1 MTEQGAAATPQGA
14 WRTQLSAGQ
23 TPQGAVLREDPFA
36 PLVIDR
42 ESSRADS
49 GAPPQSPARIFW
61 RQLRKSP
68 LAIVGGAILVMFYLL
83 AIFAPLVAPY
93 SEEEM
98 DRQRY
103 FHPPHTIRWVDSG
116 GSLHLRPFIRQTRLA
131 NPSAFR
137 YEEVETQERP
147 IRFFVRGA
155 EYTVLGLFSSNV
167 HLFGVDDGR
176 IYLLGT
182 DSFGRDEFSRLLFG
196 GQVSL
201 TVGLV
206 GILISF
212 SLGLLLGGVSGYFGG
227 LTDSVIMRSTEL
239 LLSIPSL
246 YLIIALRAV
255 FPIDLPSQQVYLGIV
270 AILAF
275 IGWAGLA
282 RVIRGLVLS
291 IRRNEYVTAAEALGV
306 SRLRIITRHI
316 LPNTWSFVIVAAT
329 ISVPGYILGE
339 VVLSFL
345 GVGVQEPAS
354 SWGNMLNQARSIRAL
369 TSFPWLLYV
378 PGLAIFLTVM
388 AFNFLGD
395 GLRDALDPRRVT
407 GAKQ

>member
-1 MTEQGAAATPQGA
+1 MTERGRLRPEPAALA
-14 WRTQLSAGQ
+14 
-23 TPQGAVLREDPFA
+23 AVAERDPYA
-36 PLVIDR
+36 PLVVDR

-49 GAPPQSPARIFW
+49 GRPPESPARIFW
-61 RQLRKSP
+61 RQLKKSP
-68 LAIVGGAILVMFYLL
+68 LAIVGGVLLLVFYAMAIL
-83 AIFAPLVAPY
+83 APFIAPY

-98 DRQRY
+98 DRRRY
-103 FHPPHTIRWVDSG
+103 FHPPHQVHWVGADG
-116 GSLHLRPFIRQTRLA
+116 LHLRPFVHQTELA
-131 NPSAFR
+131 NQSTFAYR
-137 YEEVETQERP
+137 EVAGTERP
-147 IRFFVRGA
+147 IRFFVRGS
-155 EYTVLGLFSSNV
+155 EYTILGVIHSNR
-167 HLFGVDDGR
+167 HLFGLDNGDR

-182 DSFGRDEFSRLLFG
+182 DSFGRDEFSRLLYG

-212 SLGLLLGGVSGYFGG
+212 SLGLVLGGISGYFGG
-227 LTDSVIMRSTEL
+227 VTDSTIMRSTEL

-306 SRLRIITRHI
+306 SRFRIITRHI

-329 ISVPGYILGE
+329 ISVPGYIQGE

-407 GAKQ
+407 GGRS

>member
-1 MTEQGAAATPQGA
+1 MLDRDCAGRLRCAA
-14 WRTQLSAGQ
+14 
-23 TPQGAVLREDPFA
+23 E
-36 PLVIDR
+36 
-42 ESSRADS
+42 
-49 GAPPQSPARIFW
+49 SPARIFW
-61 RQLRKSP
+61 RQLKKSP
-68 LAIVGGAILVMFYLL
+68 LAIVGGAVLLVFYLL
-83 AIFAPLVAPY
+83 ALFAPFVAPY

-98 DRQRY
+98 DRRRY
-103 FHPPHTIRWVDSG
+103 FHPPQSLHWVDRTG
-116 GSLHLRPFIRQTRLA
+116 AFHLRPFVRETRLA

-137 YEEVETQERP
+137 YEEIRSEEQPSDSSCAAIRYTTARPVLEQRPPVRRRERADLSSSAP
-147 IRFFVRGA
+147 IRSGATSCRGCC
-155 EYTVLGLFSSNV
+155 Y
-167 HLFGVDDGR
+167 
-176 IYLLGT
+176 
-182 DSFGRDEFSRLLFG
+182 G
-196 GQVSL
+196 GQISL

-212 SLGLLLGGVSGYFGG
+212 TLGLLLGGISGYFGG
-227 LTDSVIMRSTEL
+227 MTDSVIMRSTEL

-306 SRLRIITRHI
+306 SRFRIITRHI
-316 LPNTWSFVIVAAT
+316 LPNTLSFVIVAAT

-407 GAKQ
+407 GSKS

>member
-1 MTEQGAAATPQGA
+1 MTDGPV
-14 WRTQLSAGQ
+14 RLKAG
-23 TPQGAVLREDPFA
+23 TMTDPLA
-36 PLVIDR
+36 PLVLDH
-42 ESSRADS
+42 ENSGADS
-49 GAPPQSPARIFW
+49 AAPPQSPTQIFW
-61 RQLRKSP
+61 RQIRKSP
-68 LAIVGGAILVMFYLL
+68 LAIIGGILLLSFYLL
-83 AIFAPLVAPY
+83 AVVAPFVAPY
-93 SEEEM
+93 SQEEM
-98 DRQRY
+98 DRRRY
-103 FHPPHTIRWVDSG
+103 FHPPHELHWVDASG
-116 GSLHLRPFIRQTRLA
+116 TFHLRPFIRQTRLA
-131 NPSAFR
+131 NPSSFTYA
-137 YEEVETQERP
+137 EMPSEARP
-147 IRFFVRGA
+147 IRFFVSGA
-155 EYTVLGLFSSNV
+155 PYTILGV
-167 HLFGVDDGR
+167 IPGHIHLFGVDDGR
-176 IYLLGT
+176 IYLMGT
-182 DSFGRDEFSRLLFG
+182 DSFGRDELSRLLYG
-196 GQVSL
+196 GQISL

-227 LTDSVIMRSTEL
+227 ITDSAIMRSTEL

-407 GAKQ
+407 GNRS

>member
-1 MTEQGAAATPQGA
+1 MTEPTGVRLPGPGGAEPVLAAMQRGA
-14 WRTQLSAGQ
+14 L
-23 TPQGAVLREDPFA
+23 DPLA
-36 PLVIDR
+36 PLVVDR
-42 ESSRADS
+42 DAARADS
-49 GAPPQSPARIFW
+49 GAPPQSPIRIFW
-61 RQLRKSP
+61 KQLKKSP
-68 LAIVGGAILVMFYLL
+68 LAIAGGAVLALFYLL

-98 DRQRY
+98 DRRRY
-103 FHPPHTIRWVDSG
+103 FHPPHELHWVDSAG
-116 GSLHLRPFIRQTRLA
+116 TIHLRPFVRLTRLA
-131 NPSAFR
+131 NPSTFT
-137 YEEVETQERP
+137 YEEVEGQERP
-147 IRFFVRGA
+147 VRFFVRGA
-155 EYTVLGLFSSNV
+155 PYRILGVIPGSV
-167 HLFGVDDGR
+167 HLFGIDGDER

-212 SLGLLLGGVSGYFGG
+212 TLGLLLGGISGYFGG
-227 LTDSVIMRSTEL
+227 FTDSAIMRSTEL

-316 LPNTWSFVIVAAT
+316 LPNTYSFVIVAAT

-354 SWGNMLNQARSIRAL
+354 SWGNMLNQARSLRAL

-407 GAKQ
+407 GSRR

>member
-1 MTEQGAAATPQGA
+1 MTDAPSPG
-14 WRTQLSAGQ
+14 TQAHESA
-23 TPQGAVLREDPFA
+23 PVDPLA
-36 PLVIDR
+36 PLVLDR
-42 ESSRADS
+42 DASRADS
-49 GAPPQSPARIFW
+49 ATPPESPTRVFW
-61 RQLRKSP
+61 RQLKKSP
-68 LAIVGGAILVMFYLL
+68 LAIIGGGVLLLFYALAIL
-83 AIFAPLVAPY
+83 APFVAPY
-93 SEEEM
+93 TQEEM
-98 DRQRY
+98 DRRRY
-103 FHPPHTIRWVDSG
+103 FHPPHTLHWVDG
-116 GSLHLRPFIRQTRLA
+116 AGSFHLRPFVRDTRLA
-131 NPSAFR
+131 NPSSFT
-137 YEEVETQERP
+137 YEEVP
-147 IRFFVRGA
+147 GADHPLRFFVSGA
-155 EYTVLGLFSSNV
+155 RYSLLGLVSSDV
-167 HLFGVDDGR
+167 HLFGVDGESR
-176 IYLLGT
+176 VYLLGT
-182 DSFGRDEFSRLLFG
+182 DSFGRDEFSRLLYG

-201 TVGLV
+201 TVGLI

-212 SLGLLLGGVSGYFGG
+212 SLGLLLGGISGYFGG
-227 LTDSVIMRSTEL
+227 MTDSVIMRTTEL

-306 SRLRIITRHI
+306 SRFRIITRHI

-354 SWGNMLNQARSIRAL
+354 SWGNMLNQARSLRAL

-407 GAKQ
+407 GSKS

>member
-1 MTEQGAAATPQGA
+1 MTRPGGAPDTAQ
-14 WRTQLSAGQ
+14 
-23 TPQGAVLREDPFA
+23 REDPLA
-36 PLVIDR
+36 PLVI
-42 ESSRADS
+42 EPAESRADS
-49 GAPPQSPARIFW
+49 ATPPESPTRIFW
-61 RQLRKSP
+61 RQLKKSP
-68 LAIVGGAILVMFYLL
+68 TAIVGGAVLLFFYLL
-83 AIFAPLVAPY
+83 ATVAPFVAPY

-103 FHPPHTIRWVDSG
+103 FHPPHSLHLVDQSG
-116 GSLHLRPFIRQTRLA
+116 AFHLRPFIRQTRLA

-137 YEEVETQERP
+137 YEETASEERP
-147 IRFFVRGA
+147 LRFFVRGA
-155 EYTVLGLFSSNV
+155 DYRLLGFLSSNV
-167 HLFGVDDGR
+167 HLFGVDKGR
-176 IYLLGT
+176 INLLGT

-212 SLGLLLGGVSGYFGG
+212 SLGLLLGGISGYFGG
-227 LTDSVIMRSTEL
+227 MTDSVIMRSTEL

-291 IRRNEYVTAAEALGV
+291 IRRNEYITAAEALGV
-306 SRLRIITRHI
+306 SRFRIITRHI

-395 GLRDALDPRRVT
+395 GLRDALDPRRVS
-407 GAKQ
+407 GGKS